1 MLTLLLTFTLASVVG
16 VNRHCLS
23 PLCNFTDL
31 VYRLFATLQT
41 LSLARVSLQLTS
53 FDIDSL
59 IKSLIL

>member
-41 LSLARVSLQLTS
+41 LSLVSLQLTS